1 LSSFIDLMADVRWSE
16 RDISNR
22 MRELIRAAY
31 PDVEWDFIVQK
42 MLGAFVGLLP
52 GMEPI
57 AYTLSEDEQ
66 DEIVALAVVLRE
78 VQLAGRAAREDM
90 ALLAQTLDAE
100 AAQARLARPQVEPVL
115 SEGEEPAVLNQPEL
129 DADAAERAAVQA
141 LLDAAPQ
148 PVLDLM
154 AARAAARSEPQ

>member
-1 LSSFIDLMADVRWSE
+1 MEEGGMSFVNLMADVRWSE
-16 RDISNR
+16 HDIVQR
-22 MRELIRAAY
+22 MEAMIREHCSATEELILHR
-31 PDVEWDFIVQK
+31 K
-42 MLGAFVGLLP
+42 MLGASIDAYDLSAG
-52 GMEPI
+52 EQAEI
-57 AYTLSEDEQ
+57 ASYASVCA
-66 DEIVALAVVLRE
+66 VA
-78 VQLAGRAAREDM
+78 QQAGRDARADM
-90 ALLAQTLDAE
+90 ALLAQVLDAE